1 MRQSCYRHRR
11 LGPRLCLAAT
21 LALLAACASAPPDY
35 TTQVKDPWEKLN
47 RVTYAFNDTL
57 DKAVARPVARQY
69 VRAVPLPTRNGIH
82 NFLSNLGEPV
92 TILNDLLQGRI
103 GQTFKDSARFV
114 VNSTVG
120 VAGWFDVAKHLD
132 LSQHDADLGETLAHW
147 GVPAGPYVV
156 IPFLG
161 PSDLRDG
168 LSLYPNYHANP
179 LTNNMQAR
187 YRNAGTLSNA
197 IDTRAGLLDLD
208 STLDSA
214 FDPYT
219 FVRDAWIQHRRFQ
232 LYNGNPPAQFPDYPD
247 LPPDDSDQGAAPAA
261 GTLTAPP
268 AASTH
273 EPAAKPSASSAPSN
287 APNKNGG

>member
-1 MRQSCYRHRR
+1 MHQSCCRRRR
-11 LGPRLCLAAT
+11 LGPRLCLAAA
-21 LALLAACASAPPDY
+21 LALLTACASTPPDY

-47 RVTYAFNDTL
+47 RVTYAFNDKL

-92 TILNDLLQGRI
+92 TILNDLLQGRV

-120 VAGWFDVAKHLD
+120 LAGWFDVAKHMD
-132 LSQHDADLGETLAHW
+132 LPQHDADLGETLAHW

-168 LSLYPNYHANP
+168 LSLYPDYHANP
-179 LTNNMQAR
+179 LTNDMQAR
-187 YRNAGTLSNA
+187 YRNAGTLSDA

-208 STLDSA
+208 STLDNA
-214 FDPYT
+214 FDPYS
-219 FVRDAWIQHRRFQ
+219 FMRDAWIQHRRFE

-247 LPPDDSDQGAAPAA
+247 LPPDDSDQGTAPAA
-261 GTLTAPP
+261 GTVSAPP
-268 AASTH
+268 AAGTQ
-273 EPAAKPSASSAPSN
+273 EPTAKPPASPEPSN
-287 APNKNGG
+287 PTNKNGG